1 MRAVSLPRSLEL
13 LAALCLLAPLAAPAP
28 AAGGTCANLPAYP
41 NDPDY
46 APAERGDQTKTWN
59 EEQWYLYSCLP
70 ADAPAATDP
79 EGASGMSVDRVWNE
93 LATRGRDDVIVAYM
107 EGGVNWRLGDSPEL
121 RLRAHLNTGELPL
134 PEDANGVTHGTYDLN
149 GDGVV
154 NVDDYKDDPRVGRPF
169 LHPGAGGITSE
180 DVIVTFSNGVD
191 DDGNGYVDDISGWNF
206 HRDTNDP
213 QTDNSVYGHANGE
226 SRQAL
231 AETDN
236 ALRTAGMCPKCRLL
250 SVKCGD
256 EAIDRPDRIAEGITF
271 AVDSGAR
278 VIIAVIA
285 STGLIPEVGKALRYA
300 YDHDVVVAWASN
312 DFDSGDHTDG
322 MFYPHLWPGNSIVG
336 DQSTRGQQSPSVL
349 SNRTYRSRSTLTSFG
364 PHALFSV
371 PNNDGST
378 STGTPTQAGV
388 AALVVSAGLDAVA
401 AGEIARP
408 LGADEVKQVVRSTV
422 SPIDDP
428 TLPFPGLPGATFNI
442 QYGYGR
448 PNVYRAVQAVH
459 AGHIPPTV
467 DLLQPD
473 WYQEID
479 PTLRR
484 SLKVS
489 AAVAARNP
497 GRYAYRVEYGLGPQP
512 LEADFVTLRM
522 GHGRRPRTVRKTL
535 RFRSIPQS
543 FWSGDFAITT
553 DRLSIERY
561 DVTVRVRVTDATGLV
576 GEDRRVFHLRHDTS
590 EMPGF
595 PVRLRSSGESSPTIA
610 DLEGLGTLDVVV
622 ATSDG
627 AVHVIRADGREAPG
641 FPVFTGPA
649 PGMDP
654 SSDVNY
660 LTAPR
665 WRDDPTARPRDGIAA
680 PTAVGDVDGDGRLDI
695 VATTMSGRTYAW
707 RNDGRLLSGFPVE
720 TDRAFTHQSVPA
732 PDTPYHRNRSTG
744 ALAAPVLVDLDGDG
758 KLDIVQAAW
767 DGHVYAW
774 HGDGTAVSGW
784 PVDTDYPALRPSGQT
799 YARDDKIIATPAV
812 ADVDGDGTPDLIV
825 ALQDTSWPSGSPAGS
840 APITAY
846 LLAFSGKGT
855 AAASGNGGLIPG
867 WPVALQ
873 GAVQGY
879 GSAQDFITEGLTSP
893 VVYDLPTGPVAV
905 VAVNLFGQYL
915 VDLRTRTTRQFGNA
929 SLAQGGAI
937 APFTTSPAAGD
948 LLGSGLPQI
957 AQEGSAAG
965 DVATGVVETPG
976 MGIQVRSGVGV
987 WDPSSGQS
995 LSQYSQP
1002 IQGLGFITAPAL
1014 ADVSG
1019 DGVPDII
1026 QSTDSA
1032 ALHAWDGSTGQ
1043 PVAGFPKWTGGFS
1056 LFTPAV
1062 GDIDCDGRLE
1072 VALMTREGY
1081 LHVFRT
1087 SGLAQATRQ
1096 AWHWH
1101 QDNRNSGHWGPDSGP
1116 GEGRCGG
1123 A

>member
-28 AAGGTCANLPAYP
+28 AAGGACANLPAYP

-93 LATRGRDDVIVAYM
+93 LGDRGRDEVLVAYM
-107 EGGVNWRLGDSPEL
+107 EGGVNWRLDDSPEL
-121 RLRAHLNTGELPL
+121 RLRAYLNTGELPL
-134 PEDANGVTHGTYDLN
+134 PEDAGGMTHGTYDLN

-154 NVDDYKDDPRVGRPF
+154 NVDDYADDPRVPRPF
-169 LHPGAGGITSE
+169 LHPQAGGITAE
-180 DVIVTFSNGVD
+180 DLIRAFSDGHD

-226 SRQAL
+226 SRQVIG
-231 AETDN
+231 ETDN
-236 ALRTAGMCPKCRLL
+236 ALRTAGMCPRCRLL
-250 SVKCGD
+250 TVKAGD
-256 EAIDRPDRIAEGITF
+256 EAIDRPDRIAEAITF
-271 AVDSGAR
+271 AVDSGAKT
-278 VIIAVIA
+278 ITGVIA
-285 STGLIPEVGKALRYA
+285 SIGLIPEVAQALRYA
-300 YDHDVVVAWASN
+300 YERGVVVAWASN

-336 DQSTRGQQSPSVL
+336 DQSTRGQQSPSVT

-364 PHALFSV
+364 PHNLFSV
-371 PNNDGST
+371 PDNDGST

-388 AALVVSAGLDAVA
+388 ATLVITAGLDAAQA
-401 AGEIARP
+401 AEIARP
-408 LGADEVKQVVRSTV
+408 LGADEVKQVVRATV

-459 AGHIPPTV
+459 TAQIPPTV
-467 DLLQPD
+467 DILQPD
-473 WYQEID
+473 WYQEMD
-479 PTLRR
+479 PSKSRR
-484 SLKVS
+484 VRIR
-489 AAVAARNP
+489 AAVATRIP
-497 GRYAYRVEYGLGPQP
+497 GRYTWTVEYGLGPEP
-512 LEADFVTLRM
+512 LESEFVTIRT
-522 GHGRRPRTVRKTL
+522 GHGSRPRTVRKSL
-535 RFRSIPQS
+535 RFRNIPSS
-543 FWSGDFAITT
+543 FWGGEFAVTS

-576 GEDRRVFHLRHDTS
+576 GEDRRAFHLRHDAS

-595 PVRLRSSGESSPTIA
+595 PVYLGSSGESSPTIA
-610 DLEGLGTLDVVV
+610 DLEGRGTLDVVV
-622 ATSDG
+622 ATADG
-627 AVHVIRADGREAPG
+627 TVHVLRANGREAPG
-641 FPVFTGPA
+641 FPVTTGPA

-660 LTAPR
+660 LAAPR
-665 WRDDPTARPRDGIAA
+665 WRDNPAARPRDGIAA
-680 PTAVGDVDGDGRLDI
+680 PTAVGDVDGDGQLDI

-707 RNDGRLLSGFPVE
+707 RRDGTLLPGFPVE
-720 TDRAFTHQSVPA
+720 TARAFAHQPVPV

-758 KLDIVQAAW
+758 RLDIVQAAW

-774 HGDGTAVSGW
+774 HGDGTAVAGW

-799 YARDDKIIATPAV
+799 YARDDKVVATPAV
-812 ADVDGDGTPDLIV
+812 VDIDGDGTPDLLV
-825 ALQDTSWPSGSPAGS
+825 SLQDTSWPSSSSPSTG
-840 APITAY
+840 PISGY
-846 LLAFSGKGT
+846 LLAFYGQGT
-855 AAASGNGGLIPG
+855 ARGNAGLIDG

-873 GAVQGY
+873 GLVQGY
-879 GSAQDFITEGLTSP
+879 GTAQDFITEGLTSP

-905 VAVNLFGQYL
+905 VTVNLFSQYL

-937 APFTTSPAAGD
+937 VPFTTSPSAGD
-948 LLGSGLPQI
+948 LLGGGVPQI
-957 AQEGSAAG
+957 AQSGSSAS
-965 DVATGVVETPG
+965 DVVTGVVETPG
-976 MGIQVRSGVGV
+976 MGIQVHSGVGV
-987 WDPSSGQS
+987 WDPSTGQS
-995 LSQYSQP
+995 LSQFSQP
-1002 IQGLGFITAPAL
+1002 IQGLAFISAPAL

-1019 DGVPDII
+1019 DGVPDVILA
-1026 QSTDSA
+1026 TDSA
-1032 ALHAWDGSTGQ
+1032 ALHAWDGRTGQ

-1062 GDIDCDGRLE
+1062 ADLDCDGRLE
-1072 VALMTREGY
+1072 VVVMTREGY

-1087 SGLAQATRQ
+1087 NGLASAARQ

-1101 QDNRNSGHWGPDSGP
+1101 QDNRNTGHWGPDAGP

-1123 A
+1123 T

>member
-1 MRAVSLPRSLEL
+1 MLAVSLPRSLR
-13 LAALCLLAPLAAPAP
+13 LLAPVCILALLAVPAP
-28 AAGGTCANLPAYP
+28 AVGGTCAGNPGYP

-46 APAERGDQTKTWN
+46 APAERGTSSEATWN
-59 EEQWYLYSCLP
+59 DEQWYLYSCLP
-70 ADAPAATDP
+70 ADAPGATDP
-79 EGASGMSVDRVWNE
+79 EGASGMSVDRVWND
-93 LATRGRDDVIVAYM
+93 LATRGRDEVLMAYM
-107 EGGVNWRLGDSPEL
+107 EGGVNWRLDDSQEL
-121 RLRAHLNTGELPL
+121 RLRAYLNSGELPL
-134 PEDANGVTHGTYDLN
+134 PEDPNGITHGTYDLN
-149 GDGVV
+149 GDGVI
-154 NVDDYKDDPRVGRPF
+154 NVDDYADDPRVGR
-169 LHPGAGGITSE
+169 LHPNAGGVTSE
-180 DVIVTFSNGVD
+180 DLIVAFSDGVD

-213 QTDNSVYGHANGE
+213 QTDNSAYGHANGE

-236 ALRTAGMCPKCRLL
+236 ALSTAGMCPKCRLL

-256 EAIDRPDRIAEGITF
+256 EAIDRPDRVAEGITF
-271 AVDSGAR
+271 AVDSGAK
-278 VIIAVIA
+278 VIIGVIA
-285 STGLIPEVGKALRYA
+285 STGLIPEVAQALRYA
-300 YDHDVVVAWASN
+300 YDHNVVVAWASN

-349 SNRTYRSRSTLTSFG
+349 SNRTYRVRSTLTSFG
-364 PHALFSV
+364 PHGLFSV

-388 AALVVSAGLDAVA
+388 AALVISAGLDAA
-401 AGEIARP
+401 QASEIARP
-408 LGADEVKQVVRSTV
+408 LSADEVKQVVRSTV

-428 TLPFPGLPGATFNI
+428 TLPFPGLPGATFNV

-459 AGHIPPTV
+459 AGQIPPTA
-467 DLLQPD
+467 DILQPD

-479 PTLRR
+479 PTRR
-484 SLKVS
+484 SFLEVS
-489 AAVAARNP
+489 AAIAARNP
-497 GRYAYRVEYGLGPQP
+497 GRYAYSVEYGLGPQP
-512 LEADFVTLRM
+512 LESAFVAIRK
-522 GHGRRPRTVRKTL
+522 GRGRRPRTVRKTL
-535 RFRSIPQS
+535 RFRNIPPS
-543 FWSGDFAITT
+543 FWGGNFAITS

-561 DVTVRVRVTDATGLV
+561 DVTVRVRVTDATGLL
-576 GEDRRVFHLRHDTS
+576 GEDRRVFHLRHDAA
-590 EMPGF
+590 EMAGF
-595 PVRLRSSGESSPTIA
+595 PVHLGSSGESSPTIA
-610 DLEGLGTLDVVV
+610 DLEGSGTLDVVV
-622 ATSDG
+622 ATADG
-627 AVHVIRADGREAPG
+627 AVHVLRADGREAPG

-654 SSDVNY
+654 ASDVNY
-660 LTAPR
+660 LAAAR
-665 WRDDPTARPRDGIAA
+665 WRDNPSARPRDGILA
-680 PTAVGDVDGDGRLDI
+680 PTAVGDVDGDGQLDI
-695 VATTMSGRTYAW
+695 VATTVSGRTYAW
-707 RNDGRLLSGFPVE
+707 RRDGTLLPGFPVE
-720 TDRAFTHQSVPA
+720 TDRAFAHQAVPV

-744 ALAAPVLVDLDGDG
+744 ALAAPVLADLDGDG

-774 HGDGTAVSGW
+774 HGDGTALSGW

-799 YARDDKIIATPAV
+799 YARDDKIVGTPAV
-812 ADVDGDGTPDLIV
+812 VDIDGDGTPDVVV
-825 ALQDTSWPSGSPAGS
+825 ALQDTSWPSGSPAGT
-840 APITAY
+840 APVTAY
-846 LLAFSGKGT
+846 LLAFYGQGT
-855 AAASGNGGLIPG
+855 ARGNAGLISG

-879 GSAQDFITEGLTSP
+879 GTAQDFITEGLTSP

-937 APFTTSPAAGD
+937 VPFTTSPSAGD
-948 LLGSGLPQI
+948 LLGSGVPQI
-957 AQEGSAAG
+957 AQSGSSAS

-987 WDPSSGQS
+987 WDPSTGQS
-995 LSQYSQP
+995 LSQFSQP

-1026 QSTDSA
+1026 APTDSA

-1043 PVAGFPKWTGGFS
+1043 PVPGFPKWTGGFS

-1062 GDIDCDGRLE
+1062 SDIDCDGRLE
-1072 VALMTREGY
+1072 VALMTREGN

-1087 SGLAQATRQ
+1087 DGLASAARQ

-1101 QDNRNSGHWGPDSGP
+1101 QDNRNSGHWGSDAGA
-1116 GEGRCGG
+1116 GEGRCAGG